1 MKRRVA
7 LKSLAVVVAGVVFFP
22 GCDFNNKSS
31 GEVIQFYLSPS
42 QDQLLTS
49 IVETFIPATD
59 TPGAK
64 ELRVHDYVKVMVADC
79 HEPEVQKIFFEGLDK
94 AGVLASEKFGNDYS
108 SLSISRQS
116 DILKAME
123 TGNQTEKEFYV
134 LLKGLT
140 IQGYMSSEYVMK
152 EHRGYQMIPGYYHGC
167 VPVKRKA

>member
-1 MKRRVA
+1 MQRRVA
-7 LKSLAVVVAGVVFFP
+7 LKSLAVVVAGIVFLP
-22 GCDFNNKSS
+22 GCDLSYKSS
-31 GEVIQFYLSPS
+31 GEVVQFYLSPS
-42 QDQLLTS
+42 QDQLLSS

-64 ELRVHDYVKVMVADC
+64 ELRVQDYVKIMVTDC
-79 HEPEVQKIFFEGLDK
+79 HEPEVQKIFFEGLDMV
-94 AGVLASEKFGNDYS
+94 GVLAKEKFGKEYS

-116 DILKAME
+116 DILKTME
-123 TGNQTEKEFYV
+123 SGTQTDKDFYT

-152 EHRGYQMIPGYYHGC
+152 EHRGYQMIPGYFHGC